1 MGIVSEPP
9 GTVPEHSAADL
20 LAFDPSLVGDSP
32 RVFHRA
38 IASNLHRKMWG
49 QSPARCGD
57 SPRVSPIFL
66 LPNSGQKSVFLHNES
81 LVARL
86 NGLA

>member
-1 MGIVSEPP
+1 LQLP
-9 GTVPEHSAADL
+9 GTVPGFSIAQL
-20 LAFDPSLVGDSP
+20 LA
-32 RVFHRA
+32 
-38 IASNLHRKMWG
+38 ICI
-49 QSPARCGD
+49 ARCGD